1 MRNIDSFIEIAKNY
15 KAIFF
20 DSFGVFKNYDGAIY
34 GANNTLDLLR
44 NEGIDYIILTNDA
57 SKSPEMLA
65 KDYLKL
71 GYKNVPASKFVSS
84 GMLAKD
90 FIENKLTSGKIAYL
104 GTEQSAGYIISHK
117 MSAIPVD
124 DLKFDNET
132 LNSIKALVF
141 LDDEGFHWKKSIN
154 NAVNLLRVR
163 NIPVIVANTDLIYP
177 VNQND
182 IAVATGAIADL
193 VEKIVG
199 KHFIHFGK
207 PDVQIFNFA
216 YEHINPDRLYDK
228 KDILM
233 VGDTL
238 TTDIIGANKF
248 GIDTALVLTGNTI
261 PDQAEF
267 MIKTLGIIPDYICE
281 SIAV

>member
-1 MRNIDSFIEIAKNY
+1 MRQIDSFIEIAKNY

-20 DSFGVFKNYDGAIY
+20 DSFGVFKNYDGVIP
-34 GANNTLDLLR
+34 GAEKTLNKLR

-71 GYKNVPASKFVSS
+71 GYTNVPADKFVSS

-90 FIENKLTSGKIAYL
+90 FIKNKLTSGKIAYL
-104 GTEQSAGYIISHK
+104 GTEQSASYITNHK
-117 MSAIPVD
+117 MSAIPVEE
-124 DLKFDNET
+124 LNFNNEA

-141 LDDEGFHWKKSIN
+141 LDDEGFHWKRSIN
-154 NAVNLLRVR
+154 NTVNLLRVR

-177 VNQND
+177 VNEND
-182 IAVATGAIADL
+182 IAVASGAIADL

-207 PDVQIFNFA
+207 PDVQIFNYA
-216 YEHINPDRLYDK
+216 YEHINPNRLYDK

-281 SIAV
+281 SISS